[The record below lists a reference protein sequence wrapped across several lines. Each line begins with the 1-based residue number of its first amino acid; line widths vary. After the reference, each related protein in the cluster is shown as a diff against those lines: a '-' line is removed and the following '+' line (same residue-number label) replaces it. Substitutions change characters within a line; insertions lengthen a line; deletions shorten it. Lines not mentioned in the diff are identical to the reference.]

1 MDDMHREYPWAKT
14 SIGAPESWPDTWLAA
29 ARLCLDSSFPMI
41 LLLGQEYLFLYNDA
55 VIPLTGG
62 KHPQVLG
69 MPASQAWPEIWDN
82 PIEPMVSH
90 VIKTGEPS
98 GSDNLYLPLERNGY
112 PEETH
117 FIMVFSAIR
126 GKDRNP
132 NAVLITLR
140 ETTQGVLVARRVDC
154 LDALA
159 HRCLAAD
166 TALDVCTTAAQ
177 VMERES
183 RDLPFTLTYLIER
196 EAHRAKLAA
205 CSGLTSSATELA
217 PDTIA
222 LDSSDGRDHWRL
234 VAAVSSQETLTIDL
248 TPQSVAPLLKEGSFV
263 PTKALT
269 IPLPDPAGGVAGVLV
284 MGINPMRPVEEGARL
299 GSAVAARMTTAIA
312 NANVKQRTRERV
324 EALAALDRAKTLFL
338 SDVSHEFR
346 TPLTL
351 LLSPLDEVLARD
363 ELTAPQRELLQ
374 TSRRAGTRLLK
385 LVQSLLDFS
394 RVEAGRVQA
403 SFEPTDLSALT
414 SDIVSLFRSTF
425 ERAKVALVVDCAPI
439 PEAVYV
445 DRDMWEKIVL
455 NLVSNAFKFTLAGE
469 VRVSLRAQ
477 GEWVVLEVKD
487 TGCGIAAA
495 DVPRVFDRFH
505 RGATTRA
512 RSAEGSG
519 IGLSLVQELL
529 KLHGGRVQLRSE
541 VDRGTCV
548 TAHLPRGNQHLAP
561 ERIHQS
567 RGVSPASVA
576 APFLEEMSGWVPEPE
591 EQLAFGRG
599 EPHQAAAK
607 GGGKLAAG
615 RARKARSSRGH
626 VAETLVC
633 LSTPGMERILIADDN
648 ADMRRY
654 VRKILK
660 EHWTVETAPDGMSA
674 LERIRQSPPDLLIAD
689 LMMPGLDGLS
699 LLAALRDSPAT
710 ADLPVLVLSARSN
723 EEASVDALNAGADDY
738 LPKPFSAREL
748 VARVEVQLARA
759 RLRHAERRARQAA
772 EQSSHL
778 KDELV
783 TTLSQSL
790 RNPLDVML
798 KTVALLKDPAGGEEM
813 RRALDLIRA
822 STREQHRLIDEVH
835 DISCIAAGVF
845 EVRLTR
851 IPSLSTLVSEEVDAL
866 RPIATA
872 RRIRLESFID
882 LSAAAIEGDGARV
895 RQIAHHLISHALSST
910 PATGNVIVEC
920 RGRAGFV
927 EMIVRHNGAGISEE
941 ALPHVFDAR
950 WQLEHARSGK
960 TGGALNLGLAV
971 THRIVELHGGRIFVT
986 SDGEGRGAV
995 FTVRLPMVSTP
1006 ASTAPRKGLPAVV

>member
-1 MDDMHREYPWAKT
+1 MDELLRQFPWAKS
-14 SIGAPESWPDTWLAA
+14 SIGAPETWPDTWRAA
-29 ARLCLDSSFPMI
+29 ARLCLDSAFPMI
-41 LLLGQEYLFLYNDA
+41 LLLGEEFLFLYNDP

-62 KHPQVLG
+62 KHPHVLG
-69 MPASQAWPEIWDN
+69 MPAPTAWPEIWDD
-82 PIEPMVSH
+82 PIEPMVLH
-90 VIKTGEPS
+90 VIKTGDPS
-98 GSDNLYLPLERNGY
+98 GSENLYLPLERNGY

-117 FIMVFSAIR
+117 FIMMFSAIR
-126 GKDRNP
+126 AEDRRP
-132 NAVLITLR
+132 NAVLLTLR
-140 ETTQGVLVARRVDC
+140 ETTEAVLVSRRVDC

-159 HRCLAAD
+159 NHCLDAETAAD
-166 TALDVCTTAAQ
+166 VCSTAAE
-177 VMERES
+177 VMDRQL
-183 RDLPFTLTYLIER
+183 RDLPFTLLYLVER
-196 EAHRAKLAA
+196 DAHRAKLSTY
-205 CSGLTSSATELA
+205 SGFKSGPGAFA
-217 PDTIA
+217 PEIIA
-222 LDSSDGRDHWRL
+222 LDALDAEERWRIAS
-234 VAAVSSQETLTIDL
+234 AASTQETLRIDL
-248 TPQSVAPLLKEGSFV
+248 SPPDIAPLLKAEESFV
-263 PTKALT
+263 PRLALT
-269 IPLPDPAGGVAGVLV
+269 IPLPDPSGGVAGVLV
-284 MGINPMRPVEEGARL
+284 LGVNPMRPLEEGTRLAAAIAARL
-299 GSAVAARMTTAIA
+299 TTAIA
-312 NANVKQRTRERV
+312 SANVKQRTRERA

-351 LLSPLDEVLARD
+351 LLSPLDEVLARKD
-363 ELTAPQRELLQ
+363 LKAAQRELLL

-403 SFEPTDLSALT
+403 SFEPTDLAALT
-414 SDIVSLFRSTF
+414 TDLVSLFRSTF
-425 ERAKVALVVDCAPI
+425 ERAKVLLVVDCETI
-439 PEAVYV
+439 PEPVFV

-455 NLVSNAFKFTLAGE
+455 NLVSNAFKFTLVGE
-469 VRVSLRAQ
+469 VRVTLRSQ
-477 GEWVVLEVKD
+477 EDWVVLEVKD
-487 TGCGIAAA
+487 TGCGIAEA
-495 DVPRVFDRFH
+495 DVLRVFDRFH

-529 KLHGGRVQLRSE
+529 KLHGGRVSLRSE
-541 VDRGTCV
+541 VDRGTTV
-548 TAHLPRGNQHLAP
+548 TVHLRRGSQHLAP
-561 ERIHQS
+561 DRIQQARS
-567 RGVSPASVA
+567 ANAASVA
-576 APFLEEMSGWVPEPE
+576 APYLEEVSGWVPDPE
-591 EQLAFGRG
+591 EQLVESF
-599 EPHQAAAK
+599 
-607 GGGKLAAG
+607 
-615 RARKARSSRGH
+615 RSKSRGDAPAPA
-626 VAETLVC
+626 VAAT
-633 LSTPGMERILIADDN
+633 GMNSERILIADDN

-660 EHWTVETAPDGMSA
+660 EHWIVETASDGMSA
-674 LERIRQSPPDLLIAD
+674 HDRIRKSPPDLLIAD

-699 LLAALRDSPAT
+699 LLAALRDSPDT
-710 ADLPVLVLSARSN
+710 AELPVLVLSARSN
-723 EEASVDALNAGADDY
+723 EEASIDALNAGADDY

-759 RLRHAERRARQAA
+759 RLRNAERRARQAA

-798 KTVALLKDPAGGEEM
+798 KTVAMLKDPAGGEEM

-845 EVRLTR
+845 QVQLAR
-851 IPSLSTLVSEEVDAL
+851 IPSVSTLVSEEVDAL

-872 RRIRLESFID
+872 RRVRLESFID
-882 LSAAAIEGDGARV
+882 LSAGTIDGDAIRV

-927 EMIVRHNGAGISEE
+927 ELSVRHNGAGISEE

-995 FTVRLPMVSTP
+995 FTVRMPMVP
-1006 ASTAPRKGLPAVV
+1006 ATALSADRVGLPAIVS